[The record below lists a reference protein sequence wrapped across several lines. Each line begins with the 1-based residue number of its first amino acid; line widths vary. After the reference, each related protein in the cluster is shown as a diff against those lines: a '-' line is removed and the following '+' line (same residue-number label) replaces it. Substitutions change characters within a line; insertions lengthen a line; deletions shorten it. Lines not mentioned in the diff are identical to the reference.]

1 MADHI
6 KINTTLLREMGS
18 SLGRLRDEF
27 THSTDITGAAKGDM
41 GSGDVADALN
51 NFASDWSKK
60 RDELTKGLD
69 TLSKTATGSADH
81 WERKMSSSSSTTT
94 LTMRSLLRQPTTLA
108 DGRSSLL
115 MG

>member
-6 KINTTLLREMGS
+6 KINTTLLRDMGS

-27 THSTDITGAAKGDM
+27 THSTDITGAAKGEM

-81 WERKMSSSSSTTT
+81 WDG
-94 LTMRSLLRQPTTLA
+94 LDADLA
-108 DGRSSLL
+108 KAIEKAFDQARGAK
-115 MG
+115 